1 MPDWKLFPKRFL
13 TQVGSVSPQPLI
25 YALNGVFNYLH
36 VGWWLQAHRL
46 EVPLRVRDRG
56 GLFKLAARE
65 IGERDVLYLEFG
77 VHRGESMRAW
87 SDLLSNPAS
96 KLHGFDSFEGLPH
109 DWSLEGHARGYFA
122 TGGAL
127 PVFEDP
133 RVRLFPGWF
142 EDTLPTYEWPEHDVL
157 FAMFD
162 ADLYSSTVTALAAV
176 RPHLRSGSFV
186 YFDQFHH
193 RCDELRAFA
202 EMIDEHDL
210 AFKVVGATREL
221 SSVLFRL
228 V

>member
-1 MPDWKLFPKRFL
+1 
-13 TQVGSVSPQPLI
+13 
-25 YALNGVFNYLH
+25 
-36 VGWWLQAHRL
+36 
-46 EVPLRVRDRG
+46 
-56 GLFKLAARE
+56 
-65 IGERDVLYLEFG
+65 
-77 VHRGESMRAW
+77 
-87 SDLLSNPAS
+87 
-96 KLHGFDSFEGLPH
+96 
-109 DWSLEGHARGYFA
+109 
-122 TGGAL
+122 
-127 PVFEDP
+127 
-133 RVRLFPGWF
+133 
-142 EDTLPTYEWPEHDVL
+142 
-157 FAMFD
+157 MFD